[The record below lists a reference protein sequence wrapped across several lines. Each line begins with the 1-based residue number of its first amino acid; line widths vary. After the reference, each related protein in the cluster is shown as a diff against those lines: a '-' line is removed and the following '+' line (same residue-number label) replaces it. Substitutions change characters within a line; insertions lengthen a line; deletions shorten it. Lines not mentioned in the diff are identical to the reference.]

1 MNKKL
6 AKKLATDLGQ
16 LEVDSTCPKK
26 KRGSVRFYFIST
38 LFYFIYLGQKEIKL
52 AKTSKN

>member
-38 LFYFIYLGQKEIKL
+38 LFYVIYLGQKEIKL